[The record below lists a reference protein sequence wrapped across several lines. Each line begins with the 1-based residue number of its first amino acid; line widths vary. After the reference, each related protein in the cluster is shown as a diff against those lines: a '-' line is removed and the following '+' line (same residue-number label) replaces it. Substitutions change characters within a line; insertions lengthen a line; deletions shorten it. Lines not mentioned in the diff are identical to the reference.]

1 MLSNFCGPEYIPGIR
16 PALKMTFFGTVAL
29 PFFYFILQHSIQCN
43 LKVQVGKCYIT
54 HNLLDGLISACFI
67 KKDPW

>member
-1 MLSNFCGPEYIPGIR
+1 MLSNFFGPEYIPGIR

-29 PFFYFILQHSIQCN
+29 PSLFYFAASIQCN

-67 KKDPW
+67 KKDPR